1 MNSLDIVGIRLVKE
15 RKLYSDKSI
24 TNPFDA
30 IEIIGNELKYLD
42 REMMMSINL
51 DIRGRIINAHV
62 VAIGGQDFAM
72 IDAKN
77 IYKAA
82 LLSNANSV
90 MIMHN
95 HPSGIAK
102 PSKEDLLLTEN
113 INKGCDCLDI
123 KLLDHIIIGME
134 NFYSIMAEEYFEYQN
149 EFKNNNENNFIF

>member
-51 DIRGRIINAHV
+51 DIKGRIINAHV

-72 IDAKN
+72 IDSKN

-95 HPSGIAK
+95 HPSGIAE

-113 INKGCDCLDI
+113 IRKGCDCLDI

-149 EFKNNNENNFIF
+149 EFKNDNENSFIF